1 MKLQEG
7 QNMTDRQ
14 WKELAK
20 WCLDNGR
27 RKLTKEEK
35 EVIKAAIDRA
45 DSLEE
50 MAQVAFFSLIID
62 SSR

>member
-1 MKLQEG
+1 
-7 QNMTDRQ
+7 MTDQQ

-20 WCLDNGR
+20 LCLDNGR
-27 RKLTKEEK
+27 RILTKEEK
-35 EVIKAAIDRA
+35 EAIKAAIDRA